1 MNEQRVILGPKA
13 PASPAPGRS
22 REGRGS
28 DRDNSQRSRLLAD
41 LRGIH
46 IIWFRDVLRFWRD
59 RARLV
64 SALGQP
70 LLYLVI
76 FGTGLRA
83 AMPGGGQGE
92 LGADYVAFL
101 FPGVIAMTV
110 LFTSVFSAMSIVW
123 DREFGFLKEVL
134 VAPISRWAVA
144 IGKALGG
151 ATQAVLQGTIVLLL
165 APVAGVALTPL
176 MVVQLI
182 PLMALLAFA
191 LTSLGIVIASRLKS
205 MEGFQVVMNFL
216 VMPMFF
222 LSGALF
228 PLRDVPGWL
237 AVLTHLDPVAY
248 GVDPLRRV
256 VLGALDVSAQAAAG
270 IEIFGYRLSVMEEV
284 GIMAAFAALMLIP
297 AIRSFR
303 LQE

>member
-1 MNEQRVILGPKA
+1 MNNRF
-13 PASPAPGRS
+13 R
-22 REGRGS
+22 
-28 DRDNSQRSRLLAD
+28 AD
-41 LRGIH
+41 LRGIY
-46 IIWFRDVLRFWRD
+46 IIWYRDVLRFWRD
-59 RARLV
+59 RARVV

-70 LLYLVI
+70 LLYLLI
-76 FGTGLRA
+76 FGTGLRS
-83 AMPGGGQGE
+83 AMGGGAASG
-92 LGADYVAFL
+92 LGTDYVAFL
-101 FPGVIAMTV
+101 FPGVIAMSV

-134 VAPISRWAVA
+134 VAPVSRWAVGV
-144 IGKALGG
+144 GKALGG

-165 APVAGVALTPL
+165 APVAGIPLTPL
-176 MVVQLI
+176 LIVQIL

-191 LTSLGIVIASRLKS
+191 LTSLGIVIASRMKS

-237 AVLTHLDPVAY
+237 AVLTHIDPVAY

-256 VLGALDVSAQAAAG
+256 VLTALNVPVEAAAG
-270 IEIFGYRLSVMEEV
+270 IEILGYQLSLMQEV
-284 GIMAAFAALMLIP
+284 GIMAGFAVLMLIP
-297 AIRSFR
+297 AVRSFR
-303 LQE
+303 VQE

>member
-1 MNEQRVILGPKA
+1 MNNRF
-13 PASPAPGRS
+13 R
-22 REGRGS
+22 
-28 DRDNSQRSRLLAD
+28 AD
-41 LRGIH
+41 LRGIY
-46 IIWFRDVLRFWRD
+46 IIWYRDVLRFWRD
-59 RARLV
+59 RARVV

-70 LLYLVI
+70 LLYLLI
-76 FGTGLRA
+76 FGTGLRS
-83 AMPGGGQGE
+83 AMGGGAASG
-92 LGADYVAFL
+92 LGTDYVAFL
-101 FPGVIAMTV
+101 FPGVIAMSV

-134 VAPISRWAVA
+134 VAPVSRWAVGV
-144 IGKALGG
+144 GKALGG

-165 APVAGVALTPL
+165 APVAGIPLTPL
-176 MVVQLI
+176 LIVQII

-191 LTSLGIVIASRLKS
+191 LTSLGIVIASRMKS

-237 AVLTHLDPVAY
+237 AVLTHIDPVAY

-256 VLGALDVSAQAAAG
+256 VLAALSVPAQAAAG
-270 IEIFGYRLSVMEEV
+270 IEILGYQLSLMQEV
-284 GIMAAFAALMLIP
+284 GIMAAFAVLMLIP
-297 AIRSFR
+297 AVRSFR
-303 LQE
+303 VQE